1 MERNFPPSNDMENV
15 QWDNRILSQI
25 RQQSGQVIDLM
36 DYDSHTQNYAKTS
49 LDAEFSAVIFTLAT
63 SYPDLYEMHCFSNSP
78 SSRAI
83 YSMQFKET

>member
-1 MERNFPPSNDMENV
+1 
-15 QWDNRILSQI
+15 
-25 RQQSGQVIDLM
+25 M

-49 LDAEFSAVIFTLAT
+49 LDAEFSAVILTLAT